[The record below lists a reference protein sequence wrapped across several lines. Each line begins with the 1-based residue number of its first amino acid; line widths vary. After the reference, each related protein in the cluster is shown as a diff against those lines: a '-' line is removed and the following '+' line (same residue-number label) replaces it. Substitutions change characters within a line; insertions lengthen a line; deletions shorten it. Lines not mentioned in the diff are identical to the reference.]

1 MEKECLTP
9 SSLFQA
15 AQRLFI
21 SAKLQ
26 EPGEKKLQISQTI
39 LAARSKLAE
48 TNDDWAVR
56 AFQIFSLGSNL
67 RSDNSRTFSPSLPML
82 LLVLEGKRWK
92 NDVACKNVDEW
103 WICDKSGDTATW
115 QTRLEKDLCKLCSS
129 LQSIRIWKKSKTELP
144 QKYN

>member
-1 MEKECLTP
+1 MFDTIIIIP
-9 SSLFQA
+9 A

-26 EPGEKKLQISQTI
+26 EEPGEKKLQILQTI

-82 LLVLEGKRWK
+82 LLVLEGKR
-92 NDVACKNVDEW
+92 
-103 WICDKSGDTATW
+103 
-115 QTRLEKDLCKLCSS
+115 
-129 LQSIRIWKKSKTELP
+129 
-144 QKYN
+144 

>member
-9 SSLFQA
+9 SSLFRA

-26 EPGEKKLQISQTI
+26 ESQEIKLQILQTI

-82 LLVLEGKRWK
+82 LLVLEGKR
-92 NDVACKNVDEW
+92 
-103 WICDKSGDTATW
+103 
-115 QTRLEKDLCKLCSS
+115 
-129 LQSIRIWKKSKTELP
+129 
-144 QKYN
+144 

>member
-1 MEKECLTP
+1 MFDTIIIIPGGTEIIYLREIT
-9 SSLFQA
+9 
-15 AQRLFI
+15 R
-21 SAKLQ
+21 

-82 LLVLEGKRWK
+82 LLVLEGKR
-92 NDVACKNVDEW
+92 
-103 WICDKSGDTATW
+103 
-115 QTRLEKDLCKLCSS
+115 
-129 LQSIRIWKKSKTELP
+129 
-144 QKYN
+144 